1 MSTQIIGVIGQG
13 TMGAGIAQVAAQNNC
28 KVIAFDTN
36 EAILQTATNNLK
48 NTLIKLAEKGKISA
62 EQQRAIFNN
71 ITYTTDIQQLA
82 PCNLIIEAIVE
93 NVDIKKKVFA
103 QLESIVDANC
113 ILASNTSSLSI
124 TSIAAACTNSQRVI
138 GIHFFNPAP
147 LMALVE
153 IVPAIQT
160 STEILNQAKNTI
172 DSWGKKTVIAKDTPG
187 FIVNRIARPFYSE
200 AIKMYEEGAA
210 NKETIDEAMKTIGGF
225 KMGPFELMDMIG
237 HDVNYVV
244 TETVWTSFFYDPRF
258 KPSFSQKRLLEAGWL
273 GKKTN
278 RGFYNYAEGSAK
290 EAINSNE
297 NLQQTI
303 CNRIVVMLI
312 NEAADALFLNIANAQ
327 DIETAMTKGVNYP
340 KGLLAWANEIGIAN
354 CVGALDNLYNTY
366 HDDRYRCCALLRNMK
381 SEKTVFSV

>member
-172 DSWGKKTVIAKDTPG
+172 DSWGKKTVIAKD
-187 FIVNRIARPFYSE
+187 
-200 AIKMYEEGAA
+200 
-210 NKETIDEAMKTIGGF
+210 
-225 KMGPFELMDMIG
+225 L
-237 HDVNYVV
+237 
-244 TETVWTSFFYDPRF
+244 
-258 KPSFSQKRLLEAGWL
+258 RL
-273 GKKTN
+273 
-278 RGFYNYAEGSAK
+278 
-290 EAINSNE
+290 
-297 NLQQTI
+297 
-303 CNRIVVMLI
+303 
-312 NEAADALFLNIANAQ
+312 
-327 DIETAMTKGVNYP
+327 
-340 KGLLAWANEIGIAN
+340 
-354 CVGALDNLYNTY
+354 
-366 HDDRYRCCALLRNMK
+366 
-381 SEKTVFSV
+381 